1 MALTKISCVIGAVKS
16 DLLRFLFSAFIAHLV
31 LGCGN
36 KDSTNLQ
43 NSQDAQKTRPVVF
56 VPIAPYDFV
65 FERLAGDLIDIN
77 VIVGEGDDPH
87 SYSPTPK
94 QIVEMAKANLLCSGE
109 LGFESNYFVKL
120 GDGKTGPKE
129 LNLLEGLELLE
140 GQCDHP
146 SHKTETTEDDHDHD
160 HEDLNDPHVWL
171 SSTMLIA
178 QSDRIAS
185 KLKEILPKEKAS
197 LIDANLKKFKEELTA
212 VHEEIGAV
220 LKPYSGE
227 KFFVYHSA
235 FAYFAQDYGLEE
247 IAIEIGNRSPTPKQ
261 LAKIAEQAK
270 SDKVKTIF
278 VQPQFD
284 QTSAAALAESIDG
297 NVAKLDPLEKDII
310 ANLRKFATAIKS
322 SY

>member
-1 MALTKISCVIGAVKS
+1 MK
-16 DLLRFLFSAFIAHLV
+16 LRFIFSAFIAHLV

-65 FERLAGDLIDIN
+65 FERLAGDLIEIN

-171 SSTMLIA
+171 SSTMLIT

-197 LIDANLKKFKEELTA
+197 VIDANLKKFKEEFFCS
-212 VHEEIGAV
+212 
-220 LKPYSGE
+220 KP
-227 KFFVYHSA
+227 
-235 FAYFAQDYGLEE
+235 
-247 IAIEIGNRSPTPKQ
+247 
-261 LAKIAEQAK
+261 
-270 SDKVKTIF
+270 KTILIYMTLTRLINI
-278 VQPQFD
+278 VN
-284 QTSAAALAESIDG
+284 SIIG
-297 NVAKLDPLEKDII
+297 YFNHINFTLKTYLMSKNII
-310 ANLRKFATAIKS
+310 R
-322 SY
+322 